1 MKLFINFN
9 YNKNMSKYQ
18 ISFKI
23 LEYKPIIPDI
33 NNYYYQI
40 ICYETKFKDYI
51 YCSKNNIIIDT
62 TNLKKNLKYIIK
74 LMKKGKILAVG
85 NLIINNEIITKKI
98 KQKKYKNINLFITEN
113 NYKKIFPKNDL
124 SKINKYEK
132 NITLSIEV
140 NIKYNLKLKEINDK
154 KLKLIR
160 RNFSYQDR
168 GNNNDYS
175 KKSLNNLTT
184 STTNINTFNNIN
196 NCYDNDNMENN
207 INYFSSEKYIITT
220 PPCIISPT
228 NISSPLSDTNTKNKR
243 KRKIESGLISNISF
257 KNNTIEFKN
266 KLCDNLKYNYKV
278 FDLKNRIRQKSSRN
292 NTNKFLYNK
301 RKINILITQESS
313 SSKKTNTITQSSIIN
328 SVLIDKYDNII
339 TENKTI
345 RNNNSETIQNIINNK
360 NTYNK
365 DNDSFELYMKE
376 IENKKNIILNTQDK
390 RNKKLF
396 CQDEK
401 YNKLFSTLY
410 DYENKIKNTKKE
422 INKIKEEN
430 ELLKYKEEIII
441 NTNKELIPIISKI
454 KESKQ
459 MENNIINTIMQ
470 NYKDN
475 NKNKKNTIENSIEKY
490 DKNLM
495 IKMLKNLIQSNHNVD
510 IYLKDEY
517 KQKLKLICDKYNI
530 FGSIIE
536 DIEE

>member
-1 MKLFINFN
+1 
-9 YNKNMSKYQ
+9 MSKYQ

-33 NNYYYQI
+33 NNYYYEI

-51 YCSKNNIIIDT
+51 YCFKNNTIIDS

-85 NLIINNEIITKKI
+85 NLTLNKEILTKKI
-98 KQKKYKNINLFITEN
+98 KQKRNINLFITEN
-113 NYKKIFPKNDL
+113 NYRKIFSKNDL
-124 SKINKYEK
+124 SKINKYEN
-132 NITLSIEV
+132 NIALLIEI
-140 NIKYNLKLKEINDK
+140 NIKYNNIKLKEINAK

-168 GNNNDYS
+168 DKNNDYF
-175 KKSLNNLTT
+175 KKSINNLTT
-184 STTNINTFNNIN
+184 STTNINTFNNVN
-196 NCYDNDNMENN
+196 NIYDNDYSKTENN
-207 INYFSSEKYIITT
+207 INYISSEKYIITT
-220 PPCIISPT
+220 PPCIITPKS
-228 NISSPLSDTNTKNKR
+228 ICSPLSDTNIRNKR
-243 KRKIESGLISNISF
+243 KRKIESGLISNVSF
-257 KNNTIEFKN
+257 KNNTLEFKN
-266 KLCDNLKYNYKV
+266 KLSDNIKYNNNI
-278 FDLKNRIRQKSSRN
+278 FDLKSRIKQRSSRN

-301 RKINILITQESS
+301 KKINILITQESS

-328 SVLIDKYDNII
+328 SALIDKYDNII
-339 TENKTI
+339 ESKVL
-345 RNNNSETIQNIINNK
+345 RNNNNETIQNIINNK

-376 IENKKNIILNTQDK
+376 IEFRKNIILNEQDK
-390 RNKKLF
+390 RNIKLLI
-396 CQDEK
+396 QEEK
-401 YNKLFSTLY
+401 YNKLFSTLN
-410 DYENKIKNTKKE
+410 DYESKIKITKIE
-422 INKIKEEN
+422 INKIKEKN

-441 NTNKELIPIISKI
+441 DTNKELIPIISKI

-459 MENNIINTIMQ
+459 IENNIINSIMK

-475 NKNKKNTIENSIEKY
+475 NKNKNKNKTIENNIEKY

-495 IKMLKNLIQSNHNVD
+495 IKMLKNLIQGNNNID
-510 IYLKDEY
+510 IYLKDEH